1 MMVLLYNKML
11 IKTLLAALVVSA
23 PCCAMLCP
31 KRHNSAEPRVN
42 YSPVTLP
49 SLSSVNKDYYRESAE
64 SIPLSVQSMGS
75 TEYIVL
81 PNHGKGI
88 GIGISGKSGVI
99 IRNILQGSIAD
110 KVCCLR

>member
-1 MMVLLYNKML
+1 M
-11 IKTLLAALVVSA
+11 
-23 PCCAMLCP
+23 
-31 KRHNSAEPRVN
+31 
-42 YSPVTLP
+42 
-49 SLSSVNKDYYRESAE
+49 NKDFYRESVE

-99 IRNILQGSIAD
+99 IRNILQDSIAD
-110 KVCCLR
+110 KVGRYHQFGFDYANVTLNLRILFCYSNSNK

>member
-1 MMVLLYNKML
+1 MMSNLLL
-11 IKTLLAALVVSA
+11 IT
-23 PCCAMLCP
+23 PTT
-31 KRHNSAEPRVN
+31 
-42 YSPVTLP
+42 Y
-49 SLSSVNKDYYRESAE
+49 LSSVNKDYYRESVE
-64 SIPLSVQSMGS
+64 SLPLSVQSLGS

-110 KVCCLR
+110 KVRCFIVQLDMYG

>member
-1 MMVLLYNKML
+1 MSNLLL
-11 IKTLLAALVVSA
+11 IT
-23 PCCAMLCP
+23 PTT
-31 KRHNSAEPRVN
+31 
-42 YSPVTLP
+42 Y
-49 SLSSVNKDYYRESAE
+49 LSSVNKDYYRESVE
-64 SIPLSVQSMGS
+64 SLPLSVQSLGS

-110 KVCCLR
+110 KVRCSIVQLDMYG

>member
-1 MMVLLYNKML
+1 MFLCYRNLNLNPLL
-11 IKTLLAALVVSA
+11 
-23 PCCAMLCP
+23 
-31 KRHNSAEPRVN
+31 
-42 YSPVTLP
+42 
-49 SLSSVNKDYYRESAE
+49 LSSVNKDFYRESVE

-99 IRNILQGSIAD
+99 IRNILQDSIAD
-110 KVCCLR
+110 KVSLYRQSDLDLSNVNFTEFRYLLEFQQIILSD